1 MISIPDDLTGEA
13 PKAYI
18 VRSNKVTH
26 DYDEETV
33 KQTIMD
39 FVKKYKTKYK
49 WIKEITFIEAVP
61 KSPSGKI
68 LRRLLRDADRAE
80 RNKRS
85 LRGTQARL

>member
-1 MISIPDDLTGEA
+1 MISIPDAFTGEA

-18 VRSNKVTH
+18 VKAHKVTA
-26 DYDEETV
+26 DQDEETT
-33 KQTIMD
+33 KQVIMD

-49 WIKEITFIEAVP
+49 WLKEIAFIEAVP

-80 RNKRS
+80 RKKDRIS
-85 LRGTQARL
+85 ARL